1 MTALEIRLIAYA
13 IAAIVLLGGAGF
25 IGYRVTANH
34 YETLIARDRA
44 AQDKALQDAKDQFIA
59 AQQAQQS
66 ATRESE
72 QKYVDLK
79 NQYDALGSHLA
90 DSVRQY
96 ATLRSGIVSA
106 TSTAATAADAA
117 SQSAQRTSELASLV
131 RQAVDAI
138 ADDSAQ
144 CAALQQWAGSL
155 GGTPTASAH

>member
-1 MTALEIRLIAYA
+1 MTPLEIRLIAYA
-13 IAAIVLLGGAGF
+13 IAALGLLTGSGLIV
-25 IGYRVTANH
+25 YRITSNH
-34 YETLIARDRA
+34 YEALIARDRQ
-44 AQDKALQDAKDQFIA
+44 AQDKALQDAQQNVIA
-59 AQQAQQS
+59 AQQAQQN

-96 ATLRSGIVSA
+96 AALRGGIVSS

-117 SQSAQRTSELASLV
+117 SQSAQRVGELAVLV

-138 ADDSAQ
+138 SDDTAQ

-155 GGTPTASAH
+155 ATR